1 MLGVTTQLGA
11 PLPPNPHMDY
21 SVRMAPIPKDLR
33 PKAYASLELM
43 LDVIHSTRAFV
54 QTDLESIAIFLC
66 VSEATMR
73 PVLANPDVMR
83 ELATVERAPEELRG
97 SITMLQ
103 VADRLD
109 MARETVRRKAKQLVE
124 RKLLYVDDKGRI
136 RSTPLFDDPAVR
148 TAVEQIHEAVR
159 RYRERL
165 AKHGIPC

>member
-1 MLGVTTQLGA
+1 MATI
-11 PLPPNPHMDY
+11 PP
-21 SVRMAPIPKDLR
+21 DLR

-54 QTDLESIAIFLC
+54 KTDLESIAIYLC
-66 VSEATMR
+66 VAEATMR
-73 PVLANPDVMR
+73 PVLANPETVR
-83 ELATVERAPEELRG
+83 ALATVERAPEDLRG

-109 MARETVRRKAKQLVE
+109 MPRETVRRKVKQLVE

-136 RSTPLFDDPAVR
+136 RSTPTFDDPAVR
-148 TAVEQIHEAVR
+148 TTVEEIHEAVR

-165 AKHGIPC
+165 AKYGIQC